1 MGFEMYLKAE
11 TRGLGNGTKKQM
23 KQMKEREI
31 GKVLG

>member
-11 TRGLGNGTKKQM
+11 TRGLGKGTKKQM
-23 KQMKEREI
+23 KESEI